1 MSVSIDAECFPD
13 KSTEVLLATPTNTKL
28 LIATGNSGKVRELTE
43 VLSDLQLQLVTL
55 TDQGIGY
62 TVEETGDTLEENALL
77 KARDYGKFTGLPA
90 LADDSGL
97 EVDALGGEPG
107 VHAKTYAGE
116 NATDEER
123 VRFLLSRLDGIGWE
137 QRSARFRCV
146 IALVL
151 PSGLEE
157 LCEGVVEGII
167 AFEPRGKSGFGY
179 DPIFYLPE
187 FEKTMAELDPN
198 IKNRVSH
205 RGKAVRQAMLLLQRL
220 MKQEKLL

>member
-1 MSVSIDAECFPD
+1 MAAPS
-13 KSTEVLLATPTNTKL
+13 NTKL

-55 TDQGIGY
+55 TDQGISY
-62 TVEETGDTLEENALL
+62 TVEETGETLEENALL
-77 KARDYGKFTGLPA
+77 KARDYGMFAGLPA

-107 VHAKTYAGE
+107 VHSKRYAGE
-116 NATDEER
+116 NATDKER
-123 VRFLLSRLDGIGWE
+123 IRFLISRLDGIGWE
-137 QRSARFRCV
+137 QRTARFRCV

-151 PSGLEE
+151 PSGREE

-167 AFEPRGKSGFGY
+167 AFEPKGESGFGY

-187 FEKTMAELDPN
+187 FEKTMSELGLDM
-198 IKNRVSH
+198 KNRISH
-205 RGKAVRQAMLLLQRL
+205 RGKAARQAMLLLQRL
-220 MKQEKLL
+220 IEQEKFV